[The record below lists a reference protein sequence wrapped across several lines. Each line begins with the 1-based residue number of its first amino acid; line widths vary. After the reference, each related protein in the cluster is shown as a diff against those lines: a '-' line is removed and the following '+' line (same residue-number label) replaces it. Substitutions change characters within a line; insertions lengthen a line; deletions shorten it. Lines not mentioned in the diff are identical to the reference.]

1 MVDRMARSYGTGAMS
16 RRATRDLGATDAGR
30 GAARRRRA
38 IGRLEPLTRLAR
50 LRWRQLCRSLG
61 LLSPVLR
68 HAHGLAAAGLL
79 LIQLVMSVST
89 IWIDRAMAER
99 ESIVAAEVAQ
109 LELDRD
115 RLTIAVA
122 QAGDPA
128 AIEVRARDTL
138 FYVRPEDHLVIIPG
152 AALADE
158 IASPPWWLY
167 E

>member
-1 MVDRMARSYGTGAMS
+1 
-16 RRATRDLGATDAGR
+16 
-30 GAARRRRA
+30 
-38 IGRLEPLTRLAR
+38 
-50 LRWRQLCRSLG
+50 
-61 LLSPVLR
+61 VLR

-128 AIEVRARDTL
+128 AIEVRARDSL